1 MNRDRTRRL
10 LRPIGSTLPTAHPA
24 ILIEMNRQDSK
35 LGKRAVEGNKLLRFS
50 EDVYPGFSGFTR
62 LEYLVWLIVLSYNL
76 SLRFAAKR
84 RDGFIV

>member
-1 MNRDRTRRL
+1 MVRTRSL

-76 SLRFAAKR
+76 SLCFAAKR
-84 RDGFIV
+84 RHEFIV